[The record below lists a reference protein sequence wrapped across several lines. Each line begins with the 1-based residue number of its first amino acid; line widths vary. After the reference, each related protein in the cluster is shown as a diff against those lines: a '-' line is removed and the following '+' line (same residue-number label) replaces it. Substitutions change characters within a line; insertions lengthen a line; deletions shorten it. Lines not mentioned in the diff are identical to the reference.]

1 LNKPIVSAR
10 PSIVRNVFSNWGS
23 LVVSIVLSFILAPV
37 IIRSLG
43 DTWYGVWGITMQFS
57 GYLWLLDLGIRDSVV
72 RYVSRNEA
80 RRDQDTVN
88 AKVSVAVYLY
98 VIIAI
103 LTLLI
108 GVGGAT
114 WGVRYI
120 KIDPA
125 LVPTVQT
132 VILLTA
138 VNMSLTWLANPFVGM
153 LIGLQRYDLMNAVGV
168 SVAVARFAG
177 TLLMMKAGYGI
188 VGLSVLHVAATCVSG
203 TLTHIICRRLMPGF
217 HMAGLERCRREFKEV
232 WNFSFY
238 IVLNNLASKLVFA
251 TDSLIIGSHLPVAAV
266 TYFAIPS
273 SLLQYLSTGMRS
285 MSQVLYPRASS
296 LEGADDKAGLRTLF
310 LLGCKY
316 ANLIGLP
323 IAAVFLTI
331 GRDFIRL
338 WIGESYADQSA
349 PVLLILTAAYMMTF
363 PHYTVY
369 YVLLGLGRQR
379 GVAFLRVGEA
389 VANLGLSLFLVR
401 RLGIAGVALGT
412 AIPHVLSMM
421 VVLPIIS
428 SVQVGVSLREYYGT
442 VVLPPFAAVVPALAL
457 GYFFHQ
463 SYPAANFVAFAAQVA
478 AVVVVFALS
487 ASTIALSA
495 TERAQLLTR
504 ARALRPA

>member
-1 LNKPIVSAR
+1 VSPP

-23 LVVSIVLSFILAPV
+23 LAVSIGLSFILAPV
-37 IIRSLG
+37 VIRSLG

-72 RYVSRNEA
+72 RYVARHEA
-80 RRDQDTVN
+80 RRDQDTLN
-88 AKVSVAVYLY
+88 AKVSVAIYLY
-98 VIIAI
+98 VIVALI
-103 LTLLI
+103 TLLI
-108 GVGGAT
+108 GVSASQ
-114 WGVRYI
+114 WGVSFI
-120 KIDPA
+120 KIEGSMI
-125 LVPTVQT
+125 PTVQT

-153 LIGLQRYDLMNAVGV
+153 LIGLQRYDLMNAIGV
-168 SVAVARFAG
+168 SVAVARFTG
-177 TLLMMKAGYGI
+177 TLLMMKSGFGI
-188 VGLSVLHVAATCVSG
+188 VALSGLHVAATCVQAGLTYYFSG
-203 TLTHIICRRLMPGF
+203 RLMPAF
-217 HMAGLERCRREFKEV
+217 HIVGLARSGRELKEV

-238 IVLNNLASKLVFA
+238 IVVNNLASKLVFA

-296 LEGADDKAGLRTLF
+296 LDGAEDSRGVKSLF

-323 IAAVFLTI
+323 VAAVFLTI

-338 WIGESYADQSA
+338 WIGDSYAEQSA
-349 PVLLILTAAYMMTF
+349 AVLMILTAAYMMTL

-379 GVAFLRVGEA
+379 GVAFLRMGEA
-389 VANLGLSLFLVR
+389 LANLGLSLFLVR

-412 AIPHVLSMM
+412 AIPHVISMM
-421 VVLPIIS
+421 VLLPIIS
-428 SVQVGVSLREYYGT
+428 SVHVGVSLREYYSQ
-442 VVLPPFAAVVPALAL
+442 VVLPPLASAVPAIAL
-457 GYFFHQ
+457 GYFFHV
-463 SYPAANFVAFAAQVA
+463 SYPAANFVTFGVQVA
-478 AVVVVFALS
+478 ILVIVFALF
-487 ASTIALSA
+487 ASTIALSSA
-495 TERAQLLTR
+495 ERTQLLMR